1 MPASYLCQG
10 QKIQPMCY
18 RSCSSSLDGSQNR
31 LLKASSRMV
40 QVQRNICSSRGQ
52 PTSHESAKVPYHN
65 VIVDAIIRDFTEQD
79 RLDTILTGLCDSRR

>member
-1 MPASYLCQG
+1 MPASYLCRG
-10 QKIQPMCY
+10 RKIQPMCY
-18 RSCSSSLDGSQNR
+18 HSYSSSLNSSRNR
-31 LLKASSRMV
+31 LLKAGSRMV

-65 VIVDAIIRDFTEQD
+65 VIVDAIIRDIRERD